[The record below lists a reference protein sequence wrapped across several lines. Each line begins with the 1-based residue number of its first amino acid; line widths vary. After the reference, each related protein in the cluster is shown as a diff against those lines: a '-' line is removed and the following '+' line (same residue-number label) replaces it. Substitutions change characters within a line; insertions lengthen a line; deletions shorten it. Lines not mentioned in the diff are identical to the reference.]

1 MVLFRNFARNIVLNT
16 KEMEKKNQYME
27 VSYQLF
33 VDGEQGQELMEET
46 TKERPFQWI
55 TGFGYALDAFENQL
69 VNLEKGATFDFTIP
83 KEQAY
88 GEYHEEHV
96 LDLDREMFC
105 VDGKFDQEHI
115 YEDAVIPLQNEE
127 GQRFY
132 GRVAE
137 IGPEKVKVDL
147 NHPLAGE
154 DLHFKGCILVN
165 RPATTQE
172 IEKLITHMTGGCG
185 GNCGSCGSCGG
196 GCGEG
201 CNCGECGGN

>member
-1 MVLFRNFARNIVLNT
+1 MH
-16 KEMEKKNQYME
+16 QQD
-27 VSYQLF
+27 SCQLLITALQR
-33 VDGEQGQELMEET
+33 VDG
-46 TKERPFQWI
+46 R
-55 TGFGYALDAFENQL
+55 
-69 VNLEKGATFDFTIP
+69 FD
-83 KEQAY
+83 K
-88 GEYHEEHV
+88 
-96 LDLDREMFC
+96 
-105 VDGKFDQEHI
+105 EHI

-154 DLHFKGCILVN
+154 DLHFKGSIIVN

-172 IEKLITHMTGGCG
+172 IEKLIAHMSGGCG
-185 GNCGSCGSCGG
+185 GNCGSCGGS
-196 GCGEG
+196 CGEG